1 MVSGPIIVEGTAEE
15 IAEQLPHWKG
25 RRVRLSI
32 LPHSAETDAPDDPR
46 SLEEKIAAIMADVPD
61 EEWAKLPP
69 DLSDNL
75 DHYIYGAPKQT

>member
-1 MVSGPIIVEGTAEE
+1 MVDGLITFEGTAEE
-15 IAEQLPHWKG
+15 IAEQLLRWKG

-32 LPHSAETDAPDDPR
+32 LPDGTGSEPSDDQR

-61 EEWAKLPP
+61 EEWAKLPT

-75 DHYIYGAPKQT
+75 DHYIYGTSTRK